1 MSSIKTWK
9 QLLNERIGDMQITT
23 NDDVR
28 TAMLDHI
35 DALTEALKVAQK
47 DVELYIQAL
56 DVEIIHRDA
65 LQAKLSAIEAQEPV
79 AELLEALQ
87 AYRCTETVDEEG
99 EGLPLVDVLT
109 THGSDIGPGL
119 RELEFL
125 ADHLYDYAAPVAP
138 AQPVNELVEALEA
151 ARDVLYQVAH
161 GNTACGKDAEVVGGL
176 IATALANAKA
186 AQPTIPDGN
195 WLWCELMDWCKKRGV
210 APAQYDDLFQIVS
223 RARLA
228 TQPLTKEHAQSAQGE
243 LEDLL
248 DMYWDLAYA
257 EGHSH
262 GKESYGTKAN
272 ETRHKI
278 RALLQSNAER
288 VPLSDEQI
296 NRLWNDSFIGA
307 DPTSGNQRFKF
318 ARAIE
323 AEITK
328 GQQ

>member
-1 MSSIKTWK
+1 MTTTTNLIELLTDAKKNNIGIGECWNLMDEAADLLAAQAKQIKTLQTK
-9 QLLNERIGDMQITT
+9 LSK
-23 NDDVR
+23 
-28 TAMLDHI
+28 
-35 DALTEALKVAQK
+35 TEAQFAKAVASWKTNETTQ
-47 DVELYIQAL
+47 E
-56 DVEIIHRDA
+56 EIIA
-65 LQAKLSAIEAQEPV
+65 GLQAKLSAIEAQEPV
-79 AELLEALQ
+79 AQRLMMFDGSVFFDEDPPTEYERSIGWMPLYAAPVAPAQSVNELVEALQ

-109 THGSDIGPGL
+109 HGNDIGPGL

-138 AQPVNELVEALEA
+138 AQPVNELVEALED

-161 GNTACGKDAEVVGGL
+161 GNTACGKDAECVGGL

-186 AQPTIPDGN
+186 A
-195 WLWCELMDWCKKRGV
+195 R
-210 APAQYDDLFQIVS
+210 
-223 RARLA
+223 
-228 TQPLTKEHAQSAQGE
+228 PLTKEQVQPAQWTAGAKMPCGAVVTNVY
-243 LEDLL
+243 D
-248 DMYWDLAYA
+248 AYEA
-257 EGHSH
+257 
-262 GKESYGTKAN
+262 GKKA
-272 ETRHKI
+272 
-278 RALLQSNAER
+278 ALLQSNAER

-323 AEITK
+323 AEIKK